1 MGRRIAGLRA
11 RQHPDL
17 TSSVPPASDRLRWF
31 VLAVLAFDG
40 VLSALM
46 AVFFLPL
53 RVGGVPVPISAV
65 LSGAVNVALVWVAMR
80 WTSSTRQAAAPLWA
94 WLATVLLCTFG
105 GPGDDIVFGGVGLM
119 EYASVLLIAVGALPA
134 GWLLTRRRTAQE
146 RAGAGPAAF
155 RR

>member
-1 MGRRIAGLRA
+1 M
-11 RQHPDL
+11 
-17 TSSVPPASDRLRWF
+17 
-31 VLAVLAFDG
+31 LAVLAFDG

-65 LSGAVNVALVWVAMR
+65 VSGAINVALVWVALQ
-80 WTSSTRQAAAPLWA
+80 WTSSTRLAAAPLWA

-119 EYASVLLIAVGALPA
+119 EYASILLIAVGALPA
-134 GWLLTRRRTAQE
+134 GWLLTRRRAASE
-146 RAGAGPAAF
+146 RTGARPVAN

>member
-1 MGRRIAGLRA
+1 M
-11 RQHPDL
+11 
-17 TSSVPPASDRLRWF
+17 
-31 VLAVLAFDG
+31 LAVLAVDG

-53 RVGGVPVPISAV
+53 RVGGVPVPVSAV
-65 LSGAVNVALVWVAMR
+65 LSGAINVALVWVALQ
-80 WTSSTRQAAAPLWA
+80 WTSSTRLAAAPLWA

-119 EYASVLLIAVGALPA
+119 EYASILLIAVGALPA
-134 GWLLTRRRTAQE
+134 GWLLTRRRAESE
-146 RAGAGPAAF
+146 RAGAGPGAN